1 MYGFLLFVR
10 TTHVS
15 TINSGGFDSLPA
27 DIGTYLVCE
36 HLQRVHRCSATAVTY
51 YLASMSMAG
60 ASGGSAATI
69 KSSAEEAWEGGT
81 AALQQLANP
90 YLLCPPSSDNSN
102 R

>member
-1 MYGFLLFVR
+1 
-10 TTHVS
+10 
-15 TINSGGFDSLPA
+15 
-27 DIGTYLVCE
+27 VCE
-36 HLQRVHRCSATAVTY
+36 HLQRVHKCSATAVTY
-51 YLASMSMAG
+51 YLKGMSMAG

-81 AALQQLANP
+81 AALQQLADP